1 MSEEN
6 SKLKTLLKEELAAI
20 LTPYGAEGEKWA
32 QALKATAG
40 RSVVLVNK
48 EEEPS
53 EPGTQK
59 SNLSRLF
66 GKPLTSGAFRWPRD
80 RQGEPMLFLAQID
93 CKQLPPLP
101 DYPHEG
107 ILAIFKSL
115 TRESL
120 AKGRE
125 SRSGALKDRQ
135 SFYLHYF
142 PEDVRGDLRER
153 EDGKCLPPK
162 PLVAASTVFLSLERC
177 QPLALPE
184 GDDQLRTQLAAWTEK
199 FNRLSLT
206 KVSGVVGPAYD
217 SAELAEMKIIASFC
231 ASGIG
236 YSLSRKTDWHYSHL
250 VENAKEYE
258 VVLVLSEADSL
269 LAGGGTGDTGTNYIV
284 MRRQDLIDKR
294 FDRAW
299 LFLAT

>member
-20 LTPYGAEGEKWA
+20 LTPYRAEGEKWA

-40 RSVVLVNK
+40 RSVVLVNERAAPGA
-48 EEEPS
+48 EED
-53 EPGTQK
+53 K
-59 SNLSRLF
+59 LSRLF
-66 GKPLTSGAFRWPRD
+66 GKPLTSATFRWPRD
-80 RQGEPMLFLAQID
+80 RQGEAMLFLAQID

-101 DYPHEG
+101 DYPRDG

-120 AKGRE
+120 TKGRE
-125 SRSGALKDRQ
+125 SHSGALKDRQ

-142 PEDVRGDLRER
+142 PEDARGDLRER

-162 PLVAASTVFLSLERC
+162 PLLAASTVFLSMERC

-184 GDDQLRTQLAAWTEK
+184 GNDQLRAQLAAWTEK
-199 FNRLSLT
+199 FNRLSLAN
-206 KVSGVVGPAYD
+206 VSGVVGPAYD
-217 SAELAEMKIIASFC
+217 SAELAEMKVIASFC

-236 YSLSRKTDWHYSHL
+236 YNLSRKTDRHYSHL

-258 VVLVLSEADSL
+258 VVLVLKEG
-269 LAGGGTGDTGTNYIV
+269 AGGLDDGGTGNTVTNYIA
-284 MRRQDLIDKR
+284 MRRQDLIEKR

-299 LFLAT
+299 LFSAT